1 MKIIPEKMV
10 DTKFDSYIFI
20 IVFGLTW
27 LGLEPMIYYTRG
39 EHIYHY
45 TRYAVVNFKHY
56 DNELIQDKYG
66 LLYFWITN

>member
-10 DTKFDSYIFI
+10 DTKFDIYIFI

-27 LGLEPMIYYTRG
+27 LELMIYYTRG